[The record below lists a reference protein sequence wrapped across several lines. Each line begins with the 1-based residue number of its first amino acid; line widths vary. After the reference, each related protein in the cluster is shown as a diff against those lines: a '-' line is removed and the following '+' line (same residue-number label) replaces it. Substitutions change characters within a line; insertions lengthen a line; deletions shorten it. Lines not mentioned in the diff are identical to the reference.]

1 MGDLAPVLI
10 PVGIL
15 AVLGWIVRTIVHS
28 VRAQRIAKLQAE
40 LQTRLLDKFGSSQEL
55 VGYLESAAGQRFL
68 ESATIERRNPYGR
81 ILGSVQAG
89 TILTLVGLALFF
101 LEGRWPETEEGFLFL
116 ATLGVALGIG
126 FLLSGAAAYF
136 LSKSWGLID
145 GHRPNETGI

>member
-15 AVLGWIVRTIVHS
+15 AVLGWIVRTIVQS
-28 VRAQRIAKLQAE
+28 IRQQRIAKIQAE
-40 LQTRLLDKFGSSQEL
+40 LQTRLLEKFSNPQEL
-55 VGYLESAAGQRFL
+55 VAYLESPAGQRFL

-116 ATLGVALGIG
+116 ATLSLALGIG
-126 FLLSGAAAYF
+126 FLLSGAAAYL
-136 LSKSWGLID
+136 LSKSWGLLD
-145 GHRPNETGI
+145 GHSPSEGGV